1 MKTFEIQDKK
11 QNILESFDEMTYKKA
26 VKKMGKKYDDQNV
39 ILSYINKK
47 KNQVVHQINRGV
59 ARCLD

>member
-59 ARCLD
+59 AR

>member
-47 KNQVVHQINRGV
+47 KNQVVHQINKGV
-59 ARCLD
+59 AR

>member
-26 VKKMGKKYDDQNV
+26 IKKMGKKYDDQNIV
-39 ILSYINKK
+39 LSYTNKK

-59 ARCLD
+59 AR